1 MAELV
6 VTTPKP
12 QAQPGKAAIVG
23 SDRKHEG
30 KGTRV
35 DISTQGFD
43 GENSGLAE
51 VRRALEP
58 DPALVE
64 RVDTDKQVWQGKIF
78 SVDHLWVELANGSH
92 AWREVVHHH
101 GGAGV
106 VAIRDGRVCLV
117 RQYRVVLGRV
127 TLEIPAGKLE
137 GDEQGEKCAARE
149 LAEETGLHAEKLV
162 HLATVLG
169 SPGFTDEHTEVFL
182 AQGLSQ
188 GVSRPDEG
196 EVLRVVWLPLNEVV
210 RAISAG
216 LIQDGKTVT
225 GVLAARAL
233 LGDEPAGNLR

>member
-1 MAELV
+1 MNS
-6 VTTPKP
+6 T
-12 QAQPGKAAIVG
+12 AQGL
-23 SDRKHEG
+23 
-30 KGTRV
+30 
-35 DISTQGFD
+35 
-43 GENSGLAE
+43 GENDAGLDE

-58 DPALVE
+58 EPSLLE
-64 RVDTDKQVWQGKIF
+64 RVTGDERVWQGKIF
-78 SVDHLWVELANGSH
+78 SVDHLEVELADGSH

-106 VAIRDGRVCLV
+106 VAIRSGKVCLV

-137 GDEQGEKCAARE
+137 AGEQGESCAERE
-149 LAEETGLHAEKLV
+149 LVEETGLRAEKLI

-188 GVSRPDEG
+188 GTARPDEG
-196 EVLRVVWLPLNEVV
+196 EVVRTVWIPLDEVMH
-210 RAISAG
+210 AISAR
-216 LIQDGKTVT
+216 LIQDGKTVA

-233 LGDEPAGNLR
+233 LGDEPAGDLR

>member
-1 MAELV
+1 MNS
-6 VTTPKP
+6 T
-12 QAQPGKAAIVG
+12 AQGL
-23 SDRKHEG
+23 
-30 KGTRV
+30 
-35 DISTQGFD
+35 
-43 GENSGLAE
+43 GENGACINE

-58 DPALVE
+58 EPSLLE
-64 RVDTDKQVWQGKIF
+64 RVTGDEQVWQGKIF
-78 SVDHLWVELANGSH
+78 SVDHLEVELADGSH

-106 VAIRDGRVCLV
+106 VAIQGGKVCLV

-137 GDEQGEKCAARE
+137 AGERDESCAARE
-149 LAEETGLHAEKLV
+149 LVEETGLRAEKLI

-188 GVSRPDEG
+188 GTARPDEG
-196 EVLRVVWLPLNEVV
+196 EAVRTVWIPLDEVMH
-210 RAISAG
+210 AISAG
-216 LIQDGKTVT
+216 LIQDGKTVA

-233 LGDEPAGNLR
+233 LGDEPAGDLR

>member
-1 MAELV
+1 M
-6 VTTPKP
+6 TTPKP

-78 SVDHLWVELANGSH
+78 SVDHLWVELSDGSH

-101 GGAGV
+101 GGTGV

-137 GDEQGEKCAARE
+137 GGEQGEKCAARE

-233 LGDEPAGNLR
+233 LGDEPTGNLR

>member
-1 MAELV
+1 MDD
-6 VTTPKP
+6 TTR
-12 QAQPGKAAIVG
+12 GLGGG
-23 SDRKHEG
+23 SSNLD
-30 KGTRV
+30 
-35 DISTQGFD
+35 
-43 GENSGLAE
+43 E

-58 DPALVE
+58 EPSLVE
-64 RVDTDKQVWQGKIF
+64 RVVIDEHVWQGKIF
-78 SVDHLWVELANGSH
+78 AVDHLEVELSDGSH

-106 VAIRDGRVCLV
+106 VAIHDDRVCLV

-137 GDEQGEKCAARE
+137 GGEQGEKCAARE

-188 GVSRPDEG
+188 GAARPDEG
-196 EVLRVVWLPLNEVV
+196 EVLRVVWLPVDEVV
-210 RAISAG
+210 QAISAG

-233 LGDEPAGNLR
+233 LESEQAGNLR

>member
-1 MAELV
+1 MDD
-6 VTTPKP
+6 TTR
-12 QAQPGKAAIVG
+12 GLGGG
-23 SDRKHEG
+23 SSSLD
-30 KGTRV
+30 
-35 DISTQGFD
+35 
-43 GENSGLAE
+43 E

-58 DPALVE
+58 EPSLVE
-64 RVDTDKQVWQGKIF
+64 RVVIDEHVWQGKIF
-78 SVDHLWVELANGSH
+78 AVDHLEVELSDGSH

-106 VAIRDGRVCLV
+106 VAIHDDRVCLV

-137 GDEQGEKCAARE
+137 GGEQGESCAARE
-149 LAEETGLHAEKLV
+149 LVEETGLRAEKLV

-188 GVSRPDEG
+188 GTSRPDEG
-196 EVLRVVWLPLNEVV
+196 EVVRVVWIPLDEVMH
-210 RAISAG
+210 AISAG
-216 LIQDGKTVT
+216 LIQDGKTVA

-233 LGDEPAGNLR
+233 LGDEPAGDLR

>member
-1 MAELV
+1 MNSMA
-6 VTTPKP
+6 
-12 QAQPGKAAIVG
+12 
-23 SDRKHEG
+23 
-30 KGTRV
+30 
-35 DISTQGFD
+35 QGL
-43 GENSGLAE
+43 GENDTGLDE
-51 VRRALEP
+51 VRRALELEP
-58 DPALVE
+58 SLLE
-64 RVDTDKQVWQGKIF
+64 RVTRNEHVWQGKIF
-78 SVDHLWVELANGSH
+78 SVDHLEVELADGSH

-106 VAIRDGRVCLV
+106 VAIQSGRVCLV

-137 GDEQGEKCAARE
+137 AGEQGESCAARE
-149 LAEETGLHAEKLV
+149 LVEETGLRAEKLV

>member
-1 MAELV
+1 MERRRQATKEERMNSMA
-6 VTTPKP
+6 
-12 QAQPGKAAIVG
+12 
-23 SDRKHEG
+23 
-30 KGTRV
+30 
-35 DISTQGFD
+35 QGL
-43 GENSGLAE
+43 GENDTGLDE
-51 VRRALEP
+51 VRRALELEP
-58 DPALVE
+58 SLLE
-64 RVDTDKQVWQGKIF
+64 RVTRNEHVWQGKIF
-78 SVDHLWVELANGSH
+78 SVDHLEVELADGSH

-106 VAIRDGRVCLV
+106 VAIQSGRVCLV

-137 GDEQGEKCAARE
+137 AGEQGESCAARE
-149 LAEETGLHAEKLV
+149 LVEETGLRAEKLV

-188 GVSRPDEG
+188 GTSRPDEG
-196 EVLRVVWLPLNEVV
+196 EVVRVVWIPLDEVL

-216 LIQDGKTVT
+216 LIQDGKTVA

-233 LGDEPAGNLR
+233 LSDEPMGDLR

>member
-1 MAELV
+1 MDD
-6 VTTPKP
+6 TTR
-12 QAQPGKAAIVG
+12 GLGGG
-23 SDRKHEG
+23 SSSLD
-30 KGTRV
+30 
-35 DISTQGFD
+35 
-43 GENSGLAE
+43 E

-58 DPALVE
+58 EPSLVE
-64 RVDTDKQVWQGKIF
+64 RVVIDEHVWQGKIF
-78 SVDHLWVELANGSH
+78 AVDHLEVELSDGSH

-106 VAIRDGRVCLV
+106 VAIQDDRVCLV

-137 GDEQGEKCAARE
+137 GGEQGEKCAARE

-188 GVSRPDEG
+188 GAARPDEG
-196 EVLRVVWLPLNEVV
+196 EVLRVVWLPVDEVV
-210 RAISAG
+210 QAISAG

-233 LGDEPAGNLR
+233 LESEQAGNLR

>member
-1 MAELV
+1 MNSTAQGLV
-6 VTTPKP
+6 
-12 QAQPGKAAIVG
+12 
-23 SDRKHEG
+23 
-30 KGTRV
+30 
-35 DISTQGFD
+35 
-43 GENSGLAE
+43 ENDAGLDE

-58 DPALVE
+58 ESSLLE
-64 RVDTDKQVWQGKIF
+64 RVTGDEHVWQGKIF
-78 SVDHLWVELANGSH
+78 SVDHLEVELADGSH

-117 RQYRVVLGRV
+117 RQYRVVLGRI

-137 GDEQGEKCAARE
+137 EGEQGEKCAARE
-149 LAEETGLHAEKLV
+149 LAEETGLRAEKLV

-188 GVSRPDEG
+188 GTARPDEG
-196 EVLRVVWLPLNEVV
+196 EVVRVVWIPLDEVL

-216 LIQDGKTVT
+216 LIQDGKTVA

-233 LGDEPAGNLR
+233 LSDEPMGDLR

>member
-1 MAELV
+1 MGN
-6 VTTPKP
+6 TN
-12 QAQPGKAAIVG
+12 
-23 SDRKHEG
+23 
-30 KGTRV
+30 
-35 DISTQGFD
+35 QGLGGGHTD
-43 GENSGLAE
+43 LDE

-58 DPALVE
+58 EPSLFE
-64 RVDTDKQVWQGKIF
+64 RVTRHEPVWEGKIF
-78 SVDHLWVELANGSH
+78 SVDYLEVELADGSR

-137 GDEQGEKCAARE
+137 ADERGEDCAARE
-149 LAEETGLHAEKLV
+149 LAEETGLRADKLV

-188 GVSRPDEG
+188 GAARPDEG
-196 EVLRVVWLPLNEVV
+196 EVVRVVWLPMEEVV
-210 RAISAG
+210 HAISAG
-216 LIQDGKTVT
+216 LIQDGKTVA
-225 GVLAARAL
+225 GVLAAKAL
-233 LGDEPAGNLR
+233 LESEQAGNLR